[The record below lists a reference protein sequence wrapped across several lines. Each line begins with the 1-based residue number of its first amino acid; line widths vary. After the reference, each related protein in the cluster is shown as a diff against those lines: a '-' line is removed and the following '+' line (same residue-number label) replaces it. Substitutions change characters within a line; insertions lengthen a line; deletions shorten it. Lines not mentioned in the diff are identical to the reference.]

1 MRSFKDRVYEAV
13 KTIPKGKVF
22 TYRDV
27 AFLAG
32 SLGAYRAV
40 GTALSKNRD
49 PEVPCHR
56 VIRSDGK
63 IGGYNQGSKKKE
75 SLLKKEG
82 VSISSLPSL
91 RSLQI

>member
-1 MRSFKDRVYEAV
+1 VYKVVRA
-13 KTIPKGKVF
+13 IPRGKVF

-32 SLGAYRAV
+32 SPKAYRAV

-56 VIRSDGK
+56 VIRSDGR
-63 IGGYNQGSKKKE
+63 IGEYNRGSRKKE
-75 SLLKKEG
+75 SLLRKEG
-82 VSISSLPSL
+82 VSISFLPSL
-91 RSLQI
+91 RSLRK